1 MAKKKDEELIR
12 EFNEMA
18 DGIKRITDQLKD
30 IPVSHP
36 KRRRKKGSGDKDE
49 DDEDDVEGGGGE
61 KEEMSEEEKKAENRK
76 QLAIAALN
84 DLSKLAKFG
93 MGVLREYRD
102 INRNVSIKT
111 IELQKIEKIFELE
124 KRLITQ
130 RAENEIKLMTAQV
143 DRELAVMLTKTSFD
157 SVTGKINK
165 GVYESYRANIKAQA
179 ERGKLAAGVSR
190 VERMKGVDIQ
200 RTTLKKEMDVTKNE
214 LEQAVLERKKANLWY
229 RGGGGTLDVVGRGLM
244 NARHPAALAVG
255 AALQGVGNI
264 LTNVGQNQIQKSELE
279 LKEKGAEMD
288 SDYAKYLKTYDYY
301 KNQSDYVAELE
312 KMDVEYEA
320 QMLEAYSRLA
330 ENIEGFIDKTDAGL
344 TDIGRMY
351 GLMGG
356 QLLGFRSP
364 NNTMASTL
372 ALFGYETSDF
382 AKIVSGYQSG
392 TGRTGIFSDKDIA
405 MSKFLDSFIGD
416 SGYAGRLA
424 TAMHDF
430 GYGMADA
437 TTLAFKNMTNIAR
450 HGLSVRKYS
459 ADIEKNMSLVNR
471 YNFKDGVDGFMKM
484 ASRALAMKG
493 SIESYANVVG
503 KFSELDLQ
511 GILQAS
517 ASLNVLGGN
526 AALYSDPLGLLYE
539 SRMDPNALIKRVQAM
554 TQEYGTFKNGKM
566 EYGFAAVEMMSNI
579 AKLTGRDIEDIRKE
593 LYETEKRRQ
602 LDGVL
607 TKLTESQRDFV
618 AANATWGE
626 EAGDWVINVGGV
638 KKLAR
643 NVGKDELDRVIPET
657 TEDGLKNI
665 TRDTRNIRVGLK
677 QLFSLEEDRTVE
689 EIRSRYLFFSTF
701 FGLYLEENDTRT
713 GLYLKNVNEAI
724 REHGSQVN
732 DTMEGITESNKN
744 IIQLAVDA
752 RADFQK
758 NIETGIWDANRVLGD
773 ITKTLNDEYGK
784 YNLEKGGFTNEMKEN
799 LASQYSRELTPEE
812 QKSSEKTVEGAGNID
827 YRYQAMNTTLKEF
840 SGNRKNAGKP
850 GDVITYGS
858 QYNPITNVVTSPE
871 DVNLSWRRG
880 DVVDKMF
887 VETARRI
894 NAIDS
899 YVENTDELF
908 GLSSGSNG
916 KMDVKVRLGGRAKV
930 NCSGYSGSDVSAA
943 LSRNPFALKKLS
955 TMFLKEV
962 SKYSDNRGTVNV
974 RADVGEIFDT

>member
-1 MAKKKDEELIR
+1 MAKKDDELIR

-36 KRRRKKGSGDKDE
+36 KRKRKKGSGDN
-49 DDEDDVEGGGGE
+49 DDGDDGDGEGGGEE

-76 QLAIAALN
+76 QKAIAALE
-84 DLSKLAKFG
+84 DLGKLAKFG
-93 MGVLREYRD
+93 MGVLREYWD
-102 INRNVSIKT
+102 INKNVEIKT
-111 IELQKIEKIFELE
+111 IELKKIEKIFELE
-124 KRLITQ
+124 KSLIIQ
-130 RAENEIKLMTAQV
+130 RAENEINLMTAQV

-179 ERGKLAAGVSR
+179 ERGKLAVGVSR

-200 RTTLKKEMDVTKNE
+200 KTTLKKEMDVTKNE

-264 LTNVGQNQIQKSELE
+264 IENVGQNRVQKSELE
-279 LKEKGAEMD
+279 LKKRGAEME
-288 SDYAKYLKTYDYY
+288 SDYAKYLKTYEYY

-312 KMDVEYEA
+312 KTDVEYEA

-330 ENIEGFIDKTDAGL
+330 ESIEGFIDKTDAGL

-364 NNTMASTL
+364 NNSMASTL
-372 ALFGYETSDF
+372 ALFGYETADF
-382 AKIVSGYQSG
+382 AKIISGYQSG
-392 TGRTGIFSDKDIA
+392 TGRTGIFSDKDIS
-405 MSKFLDSFIGD
+405 MSKFLDTFVGD
-416 SGYAGRLA
+416 NGYAGRLA

-437 TTLAFKNMTNIAR
+437 STLALKNMTNISK

-459 ADIEKNMSLVNR
+459 ADIEKNLSLVNR
-471 YNFKDGVDGFMKM
+471 FNFKDGVDGFMKM
-484 ASRALAMKG
+484 TSRALTMKG

-579 AKLTGRDIEDIRKE
+579 AKLTGRGIEDIRKE

-638 KKLAR
+638 RKLAR

-758 NIETGIWDANRVLGD
+758 NIETRIWDANRVLGD
-773 ITKTLNDEYGK
+773 ISQGLKKEYVENSPETKNTLTTAVNNMYQHQSNMENVSGGTSSQYGK
-784 YNLEKGGFTNEMKEN
+784 PTVQRM
-799 LASQYSRELTPEE
+799 ELTPL
-812 QKSSEKTVEGAGNID
+812 SSTLPSEDLE
-827 YRYQAMNTTLKEF
+827 NTRDT
-840 SGNRKNAGKP
+840 
-850 GDVITYGS
+850 ITYGS